1 MSTFR
6 TLILMLTVTL
16 GPTLAS
22 GSSLPVSAKVSSIAP
37 LKRGQGLLPR
47 ISITN
52 TSRQGFIATSDGCI
66 LGYTVTNRSSRMV
79 LSNRKVTACQ
89 TVPVSINVPARQ
101 TKILELD
108 RPIGEIPTQ
117 SLPAG
122 RYTLKINLNVNG
134 KLGQQ
139 TVSKIPVHRTEF
151 VIR

>member
-1 MSTFR
+1 MLTPR
-6 TLILMLTVTL
+6 TLILVLAVAL
-16 GPTLAS
+16 GPALAS
-22 GSSLPVSAKVSSIAP
+22 GSSLPITAGASSIAP

-52 TSRQGFIATSDGCI
+52 TSQQRFTATSDGCI
-66 LGYTVTNRSSRMV
+66 LGYTVTNSSSRVV

-122 RYTLKINLNVNG
+122 RYILKINLNVNG
-134 KLGQQ
+134 MLGQQ
-139 TVSKIPVHRTEF
+139 RILEIPVRRTEF